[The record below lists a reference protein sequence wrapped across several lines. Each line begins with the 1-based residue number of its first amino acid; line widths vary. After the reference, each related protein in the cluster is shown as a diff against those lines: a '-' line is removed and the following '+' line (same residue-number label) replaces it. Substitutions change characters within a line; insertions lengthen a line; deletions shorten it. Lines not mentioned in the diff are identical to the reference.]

1 MTAKPSTVF
10 IVAWSRE
17 RQTDGSGGISSISQ
31 GMSGQELFWEVWKEL
46 SLGVE
51 DHPKWDCKFQK

>member
-10 IVAWSRE
+10 VVAWSRE

-31 GMSGQELFWEVWKEL
+31 GISGQELFWEVW
-46 SLGVE
+46 
-51 DHPKWDCKFQK
+51 